1 MKFIARILIL
11 TLMFSCSSS
20 KSGVSKPS
28 KKTLKGTWEVVNIK
42 FVGDKG
48 LYKAFLF
55 DLADSACFKNSEWV
69 FIPNNGSGKFTTSAT
84 TSQCEVMTNNIHWSF
99 FDSGSDSQQF
109 QFKYLDADT
118 KAKKVT
124 TGYRGNIDSLTE
136 NTMIMRVES
145 TYEGNTFDVL
155 LTYSKVSDDITL

>member
-1 MKFIARILIL
+1 MKFIVRILIL
-11 TLMFSCSSS
+11 TLIFSCSST
-20 KSGVSKPS
+20 KSGVAKPS
-28 KKTLKGTWEVVNIK
+28 KKTLKGTWQVNNIK

-99 FDSGSDSQQF
+99 NDTGDAGSLF
-109 QFKYLDADT
+109 QFKYIDADT

-124 TGYRGNIDSLTE
+124 TGYSGNIDSLNE
-136 NTMIMRVES
+136 NTMVLRVAT
-145 TYEGNTFDVL
+145 TYEGNAFDVL
-155 LTYSKVSDDITL
+155 MTFNKVSDDITL

>member
-20 KSGVSKPS
+20 KSGVAKPS
-28 KKTLKGTWEVVNIK
+28 KKTLKGTWQVENIK

-84 TSQCEVMTNNIHWSF
+84 TSQCEVMTNSIHWSF
-99 FDSGSDSQQF
+99 NDSQQF

-118 KAKKVT
+118 KAKNVS
-124 TGYRGNIDSLTE
+124 TGYRGNIDSLNE
-136 NTMIMRVES
+136 NTMIMRVAS
-145 TYEGNTFDVL
+145 TYEGNSFDVL
-155 LTYSKVSDDITL
+155 LTFSKVSDDITL